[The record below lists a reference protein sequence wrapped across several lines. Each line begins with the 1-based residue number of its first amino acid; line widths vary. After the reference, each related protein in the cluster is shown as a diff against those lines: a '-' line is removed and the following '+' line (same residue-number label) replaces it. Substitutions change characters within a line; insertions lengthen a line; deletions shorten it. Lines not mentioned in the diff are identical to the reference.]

1 MQEKIPKIGQN
12 LKKKTDRVMSI
23 HALLQIKS
31 VFHGMLLH
39 AAGQYAAI
47 ASEACREYLF
57 LSGGA
62 YRCAVAGTRREKQPS
77 EASSPEE

>member
-1 MQEKIPKIGQN
+1 
-12 LKKKTDRVMSI
+12 MSI

-47 ASEACREYLF
+47 APEAV
-57 LSGGA
+57 SGISFFIRGSIPLRRSGYGA
-62 YRCAVAGTRREKQPS
+62 RKTAA
-77 EASSPEE
+77 

>member
-1 MQEKIPKIGQN
+1 
-12 LKKKTDRVMSI
+12 MSI

-62 YRCAVAGTRREKQPS
+62 YRCAVAGTGREKQPS
-77 EASSPEE
+77 EASSPAE